1 MKGEILAPCGDFA
14 CMEAAV
20 RSGADAVYFGA
31 GNFNARRNAG
41 NFDGEALGKAIEYC
55 RVRGVKTH
63 ITLNTLLQDGET
75 DEALLVAREAAAAGA
90 DALIVQDLG
99 LARRLRQVVPD
110 LALHASTQLSIHD
123 ENGVRAAKRLGFSRV
138 VLARE
143 LSLEEIRK
151 ICHSAAELGM
161 EIEAFIHGALCM
173 SVSGQCY
180 LSAMIG
186 GRSGNRGR
194 CAQPCRLPFSAGGD
208 SGYALS
214 LKDMSHLSQIGA
226 LADAGVVSFK
236 IEGRM
241 KPPEYVAAA
250 VTAAREARD
259 AGRVSEKTG
268 RLLESVFSR
277 SGFTDGYLSGKR
289 RDMFGIRTEADKTM
303 AAAVEN
309 SLHELYRKEFPRLGL
324 TASLICRVGQTALF
338 TVSDGTFSAVA
349 EGMSVSRSA
358 GQPLDRA
365 FAERQLSRTGGTP
378 FFLQSLTLD
387 CDEDAFLP
395 ASELNRLRR
404 SALESL
410 LQKRRARPAVR
421 FGCEPS
427 SLQTRTHTLSGLTAR
442 FSGVL
447 PASLNGITR
456 AYLPYNA
463 PDELFLRLIREI
475 GNVGAELPRTLFAGD
490 AALRKRLNELRELGV
505 SRALCE
511 NVGAVELAWELGFQA
526 DGGMFLQITNSYALA
541 AAADLG
547 LASAVISFENTLE
560 QTAGLRTDMETGL
573 TVYGYLPLML
583 VRCCP
588 LKNSR
593 GCQNCRGDFITD
605 RMGKRFFVKCRD
617 GASEILNCVPLVMS
631 DRKREI
637 KNVDFTLLYFTRE
650 TAQEIGA
657 VISDWT
663 NGAAPSGE
671 HTRGLYYRGVR

>member
-1 MKGEILAPCGDFA
+1 M
-14 CMEAAV
+14 
-20 RSGADAVYFGA
+20 
-31 GNFNARRNAG
+31 
-41 NFDGEALGKAIEYC
+41 
-55 RVRGVKTH
+55 KTH

-75 DEALLVAREAAAAGA
+75 DEALLVARAAAAAGA

-186 GRSGNRGR
+186 GRSGNRGL

-226 LADAGVVSFK
+226 LAGAGVVSFK

-309 SLHELYRKEFPRLGL
+309 SPARAVPQGISASGFDGFAGLPRGTDLLHRQRRDVFSR
-324 TASLICRVGQTALF
+324 CRRH
-338 TVSDGTFSAVA
+338 
-349 EGMSVSRSA
+349 E
-358 GQPLDRA
+358 
-365 FAERQLSRTGGTP
+365 
-378 FFLQSLTLD
+378 
-387 CDEDAFLP
+387 CLP
-395 ASELNRLRR
+395 IRR
-404 SALESL
+404 
-410 LQKRRARPAVR
+410 P
-421 FGCEPS
+421 
-427 SLQTRTHTLSGLTAR
+427 TAR
-442 FSGVL
+442 QGVCGTAAL
-447 PASLNGITR
+447 PNRRHAL
-456 AYLPYNA
+456 LPPK
-463 PDELFLRLIREI
+463 PDLRL
-475 GNVGAELPRTLFAGD
+475 
-490 AALRKRLNELRELGV
+490 
-505 SRALCE
+505 
-511 NVGAVELAWELGFQA
+511 
-526 DGGMFLQITNSYALA
+526 
-541 AAADLG
+541 
-547 LASAVISFENTLE
+547 
-560 QTAGLRTDMETGL
+560 
-573 TVYGYLPLML
+573 
-583 VRCCP
+583 
-588 LKNSR
+588 
-593 GCQNCRGDFITD
+593 
-605 RMGKRFFVKCRD
+605 
-617 GASEILNCVPLVMS
+617 
-631 DRKREI
+631 
-637 KNVDFTLLYFTRE
+637 
-650 TAQEIGA
+650 
-657 VISDWT
+657 
-663 NGAAPSGE
+663 
-671 HTRGLYYRGVR
+671 